1 MDTRSK
7 KNLQWKVC
15 LKAEEPMPPLN
26 KLKSGAFTLEFK
38 RELPQNVRVDETYVE
53 RYKEKK

>member
-15 LKAEEPMPPLN
+15 LKAEEPMPPLT
-26 KLKSGAFTLEFK
+26 KLKSDEFTFEFK
-38 RELPQNVRVDETYVE
+38 LLENEA
-53 RYKEKK
+53 K

>member
-15 LKAEEPMPPLN
+15 LKAEEPMPPLT
-26 KLKSGAFTLEFK
+26 KLKSDEFTFEFK
-38 RELPQNVRVDETYVE
+38 RELPQNAGNIWEE
-53 RYKEKK
+53 IGS